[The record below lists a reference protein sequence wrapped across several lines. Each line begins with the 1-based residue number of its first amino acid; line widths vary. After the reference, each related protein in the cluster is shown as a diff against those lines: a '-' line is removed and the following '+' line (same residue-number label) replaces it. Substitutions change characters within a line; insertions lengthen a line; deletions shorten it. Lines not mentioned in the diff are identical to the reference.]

1 MGYGGFWLNQ
11 FNRVLARAE
20 RCKDSTEVQR
30 LRIQRTLA
38 KVWPRGDSV
47 AGERAN
53 FSKEDW
59 VPLSSL
65 WVLGRRGTQRQAQNG
80 RVLSLRP
87 RGGAGLAPGRG
98 LHLGGRRA
106 GLWGERGWPRGGRG
120 PQGAGGGRLFCAQEP
135 QAYCG

>member
-65 WVLGRRGTQRQAQNG
+65 WVLGRRGTQAGAEWQSFEPAAAG
-80 RVLSLRP
+80 
-87 RGGAGLAPGRG
+87 RGGATNLTTPA
-98 LHLGGRRA
+98 
-106 GLWGERGWPRGGRG
+106 
-120 PQGAGGGRLFCAQEP
+120 
-135 QAYCG
+135 